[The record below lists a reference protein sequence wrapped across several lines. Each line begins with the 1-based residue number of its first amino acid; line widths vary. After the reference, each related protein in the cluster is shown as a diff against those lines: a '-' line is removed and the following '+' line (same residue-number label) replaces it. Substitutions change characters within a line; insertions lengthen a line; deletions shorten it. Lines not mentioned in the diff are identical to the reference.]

1 MDITL
6 DQLLQN
12 EDALKLLL
20 QDHRNEVLLTA
31 VRIVD
36 ERIFPR
42 LYSIDPSISEFKS
55 ERGSNLL
62 FYACM
67 YNNHVAL
74 QQLMALIPD
83 INYRNIENETALTV
97 AVAFNSIDCVRL
109 LLMHPNIMLDIASK
123 TDLTPLLMAI
133 NFNNYHMAKLLLDHN
148 ASPNL
153 GREPPITMAIKKR
166 NDDIVDL
173 LIDYG
178 ADLNRVDQKG
188 IPPIIYA
195 IYSPVTLRQLL
206 THGCKVDAVDT
217 NGLTALLHACG
228 QGFVE
233 AVRILI
239 AHGADVNYK
248 TSDGLSIQHVSLY
261 NINVIDELDKHGIT
275 IHRPVA
281 LDTL

>member
-1 MDITL
+1 MEITL

-12 EDALKLLL
+12 ENALQLLL
-20 QDHRNEVLLTA
+20 QEHRNDVLLTA

-36 ERIFPR
+36 ERVFPR
-42 LYSIDPSISEFKS
+42 LYSIDPSISEYKS
-55 ERGSNLL
+55 EKGSNLL

-74 QQLMALIPD
+74 QQLMAFIPD

-97 AVAFNSIDCVRL
+97 AVAFNSIECVRL
-109 LLMHPNIMLDIASK
+109 LLMHPNITLDIASK
-123 TDLTPLLMAI
+123 TELTPLLMAI
-133 NFNNYHMAKLLLDHN
+133 NFNNYHMVKLLLDHG
-148 ASPNL
+148 ASINM

-173 LIDYG
+173 LIDYK
-178 ADLNRVDQKG
+178 ADLDRVDHKG
-188 IPPIIYA
+188 IPPIMYA
-195 IYSPVTLRQLL
+195 IYSPTTLRQLL
-206 THGCKVDAVDT
+206 THGCNVNAVDS

-233 AVRILI
+233 AVKILI

-248 TSDGLSIQHVSLY
+248 TPSGLSIQHVSLY
-261 NINVIDELDKHGIT
+261 NINVIDELGKHNI
-275 IHRPVA
+275 IVERPVS
-281 LDTL
+281 LNTL